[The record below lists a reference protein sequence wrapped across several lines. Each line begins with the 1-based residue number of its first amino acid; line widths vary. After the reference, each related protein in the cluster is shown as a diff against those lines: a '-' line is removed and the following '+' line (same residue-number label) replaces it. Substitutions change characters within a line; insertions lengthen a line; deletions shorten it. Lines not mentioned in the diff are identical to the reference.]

1 MPSLG
6 LCLHRAEAEPAP
18 AVARLEAILRQRL
31 EGLSLFA

>member
-18 AVARLEAILRQRL
+18 AIARLEAILRQRL
-31 EGLSLFA
+31 DGMSIFQ